1 MLIYLLTHTT
11 MNTKIGFPVQII
23 QSCTLARGLRPPYSV
38 TRRFN
43 GHTNA
48 KKLIPPS
55 GRTDSNE
62 ALATKDQLHRVELG
76 LIKEISGV
84 REGLTKEISSVES
97 RLTEKF
103 TKEISG
109 VREGLTKEIS
119 GVREGLTK
127 EISGVREGL
136 TKEISGVREGLTKEI
151 SSVESRLTEKFTK
164 EISSVESRLTDKM
177 SKNHAELLVAI
188 QAQNTKFETQNTKF
202 ESFKLHVYRLI
213 GSVVAAAIGIANRDK
228 IMQGL
233 SSSIKP

>member
-1 MLIYLLTHTT
+1 

-23 QSCTLARGLRPPYSV
+23 QSWTLARGLRPPYSV

-127 EISGVREGL
+127 EIS
-136 TKEISGVREGLTKEI
+136 
-151 SSVESRLTEKFTK
+151 SVESRLA
-164 EISSVESRLTDKM
+164 DKM

>member
-1 MLIYLLTHTT
+1 

-23 QSCTLARGLRPPYSV
+23 QSWTLARGLRPPYSV

-97 RLTEKF
+97 RLA
-103 TKEISG
+103 
-109 VREGLTKEIS
+109 
-119 GVREGLTK
+119 
-127 EISGVREGL
+127 
-136 TKEISGVREGLTKEI
+136 
-151 SSVESRLTEKFTK
+151 
-164 EISSVESRLTDKM
+164 DKM